1 MKSSLIFRFSLLLLV
16 FASTLAHAPPTPTP
30 TPTPAAQPGYWNIET
45 NLTTR
50 DYTTVRYYNAHD
62 QLVYEKQLPNF
73 CLDLSRPSALC
84 RHTKGQIDLALQ
96 QVLAAPASQ
105 PAPAGLLAQQLGQSH
120 RALRV
125 YAAR

>member
-1 MKSSLIFRFSLLLLV
+1 MKSSLIFRFSLGLLV

-50 DYTTVRYYNAHD
+50 DYSTVRYYNVQN
-62 QLVYEKQLPNF
+62 QLIYEEQLPNL
-73 CLDLSRPSALC
+73 CLDLARPTALC
-84 RHTKGQIDLALQ
+84 RRTKSQLDQVLR
-96 QVLAAPASQ
+96 QVLATPASQ

-120 RALRV
+120 RAMRV
-125 YAAR
+125 YASR